1 MKILLVNTLYPPD
14 IVGGAEKS
22 CKLLVDAL
30 RSGGTEVAV
39 AALHPGAESRTDIVD
54 GARVHRL
61 PLDNGYWPFDPATL
75 HSAAARLAWHL
86 RDTWNHR
93 AAARLAALIGRER
106 PDVVHTN
113 NLTGFS
119 VAAWQSA
126 RRAGLPIV
134 HTLRDYSLLC
144 RRATLFRR
152 GRNCQRRCADCTL
165 LSLPALASSG
175 MPDVVVSNSRFVL
188 DRHRACGYFKGVPG
202 DVIFNI
208 MDELPTPV
216 TRPRSDGPLT
226 FGFIGKIDQ
235 DKGIEVVLRAVSRL
249 EGPNWRLVVAG
260 RGADGYVARLKRDHP
275 DSRIEWI
282 GFAKSAD
289 FYEQVDVVV
298 VSSIWN
304 EPLPRVM
311 LEAMA
316 HGRAVIASEAGG
328 NVEIMNFT
336 DLVGSYPADDV
347 DALAALMRKA
357 LQHFPRSSRA
367 PDGKALAQFAP
378 AHVAGRYLAAYE
390 SARAGRHSKGG

>member
-1 MKILLVNTLYPPD
+1 MKVLLVNTLYPPD

-30 RSGGTEVAV
+30 RGGGTEVAV
-39 AALHPGAESRTDIVD
+39 AALHPGEESRTDVVD
-54 GARVHRL
+54 GSRVHRL
-61 PLDNGYWPFDPATL
+61 PLDNHYWPFDPATP
-75 HSAAARLAWHL
+75 HSAASRLAWHL
-86 RDTWNHR
+86 RDAWNPR
-93 AAARLAALIGRER
+93 AATRLAAVIDRER

-119 VAAWQSA
+119 VAAWRTA

-152 GRNCQRRCADCTL
+152 GRNCGRRCADCTL
-165 LSLPALASSG
+165 LSLPAFASSAL
-175 MPDVVVSNSRFVL
+175 PDVVVSNSRFVL
-188 DRHRACGYFKGVPG
+188 DRHRSCGYFKGVPG

-208 MDELPTPV
+208 MDELPKPV
-216 TRPRSDGPLT
+216 PRPRNGGPLT
-226 FGFIGKIDQ
+226 FGFIGKIDE
-235 DKGIEVVLRAVSRL
+235 DKGIEVVLGAVSRL
-249 EGPNWRLVVAG
+249 SRPAWRLVVAG
-260 RGADGYVARLKRDHP
+260 RGVDGYVARLKRDHP
-275 DSRIEWI
+275 DPRIDWI
-282 GFAKSAD
+282 GFANSAD
-289 FYEQVDVVV
+289 FYAQVDIVV

-316 HGRAVIASEAGG
+316 YGRAVIASEAGG

-336 DLVGSYPADDV
+336 DLVGSYRADDV
-347 DALAALMRKA
+347 SALAALMQKA
-357 LQHFPRSSRA
+357 LQDSPRGSRA

-390 SARAGRHSKGG
+390 SARAGHDLKRR